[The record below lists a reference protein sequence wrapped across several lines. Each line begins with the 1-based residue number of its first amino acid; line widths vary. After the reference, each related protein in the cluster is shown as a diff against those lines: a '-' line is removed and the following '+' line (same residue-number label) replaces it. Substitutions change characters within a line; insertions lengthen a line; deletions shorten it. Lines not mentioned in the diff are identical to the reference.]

1 MSKLNSQASSIQGKL
16 NDIAE
21 TLYDASTITDKVV
34 FLVTDSE
41 QTFDDYT
48 TQMEF
53 KVNDNI
59 YYTPVLVKRVLATK
73 ENDHTYGKFL
83 ESYTLDVLAYSDNK
97 LSIEKIFDALS
108 DQENESNFEVVNS
121 EQTKK
126 IHGKLIFRQT
136 INAGSGKNRHYLYY
150 TYDYS
155 ISTVLG
161 SVISDSSTISIDGTE
176 IDFISLS
183 FQNDKVQIPNIAYGT
198 NTNISSTNGRVI
210 GLTLPIVK
218 TGNQATKNQE
228 LFDDITLA
236 RYNKAHTLSWQ
247 IDGYKTVS
255 LPVVVRSGSVNYNND
270 ELISFVV
277 IFEQQFSR
285 TTLTIDGVSVP
296 VTSLTFNRD
305 YNIESIVQAEELGSV
320 GVSSGVTIRAT
331 IAHDHL
337 IAKSREVLSDI
348 INNNIGTEYTIAL
361 TIGSNIPELSITQI
375 THSDDYIIK
384 GGTYSYQQTGE
395 LLYEVIFVKGVE

>member
-198 NTNISSTNGRVI
+198 NTNLLSTNGRVI

-236 RYNKAHTLSWQ
+236 RYNKAYTLSWQ

>member
-1 MSKLNSQASSIQGKL
+1 
-16 NDIAE
+16 
-21 TLYDASTITDKVV
+21 
-34 FLVTDSE
+34 
-41 QTFDDYT
+41 
-48 TQMEF
+48 
-53 KVNDNI
+53 
-59 YYTPVLVKRVLATK
+59 
-73 ENDHTYGKFL
+73 
-83 ESYTLDVLAYSDNK
+83 
-97 LSIEKIFDALS
+97 LS

-198 NTNISSTNGRVI
+198 NTNLLSTNGRVI

-236 RYNKAHTLSWQ
+236 RYNKAYTLSWQ

>member
-183 FQNDKVQIPNIAYGT
+183 FQNDKVQIPNIAFGT
-198 NTNISSTNGRVI
+198 NTNLTSTNGRVI

-236 RYNKAHTLSWQ
+236 RYNKAYTLSWQ

>member
-126 IHGKLIFRQT
+126 VHGKLIFRQT

-198 NTNISSTNGRVI
+198 NTNLLSTNGRVI

-236 RYNKAHTLSWQ
+236 RYNKAYTLSWQ